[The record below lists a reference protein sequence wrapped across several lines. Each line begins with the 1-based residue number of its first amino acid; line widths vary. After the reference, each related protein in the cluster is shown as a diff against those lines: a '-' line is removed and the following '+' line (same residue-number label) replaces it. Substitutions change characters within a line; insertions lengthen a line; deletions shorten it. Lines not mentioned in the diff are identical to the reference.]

1 MQSSDS
7 SMCVHCKG
15 AKMLCGKERCPI
27 MAKVYARQAVLP
39 SISKLE
45 MDGSS
50 PPGVFIGRFGWPKVH
65 IGPLLPPFHGDTMQL
80 DTPEMWQGKTIDDIM
95 NMRFSLVRGKSLAS
109 VKDAGL
115 IDTGNSVKN
124 ERLIT
129 ATRELALAENPSDV
143 DVLFSK
149 RPYGMSLGGDIQPF
163 GPSAPL
169 LNMNSGNLRTER
181 HVDKAYSDTDLKAK
195 DAVLEL
201 YDKGVMVSKI
211 QKAFSVGA
219 FGLGKRRVFV
229 PTRWSITAVD
239 DTIGKALRE
248 NTKTYPLINEFRV
261 YEHEQLDNRWQIL
274 LMPRE
279 WCYELI
285 EAWYPKTIWNP
296 TGTKVEIMS
305 SHEFYEGRKT
315 YAEIGGCYYAARLAV
330 NELLNKERRQA
341 GAVILR
347 EAHAGYIMPVGVW
360 NVREAVRAALKNK
373 PLAFKTLKEAFG
385 HITKKFDI
393 PLKTW
398 IETSAVLKDEL
409 RQRKLKDFIRAC

>member
-1 MQSSDS
+1 
-7 SMCVHCKG
+7 MCALCKG

-27 MAKVYARQAVLP
+27 MAKVYARAAILP
-39 SISKLE
+39 NVSKLQ

-95 NMRFSLVRGKSLAS
+95 NMRFTLVRGKSLAS
-109 VKDAGL
+109 IKDAGL
-115 IDTGNSVKN
+115 IDTGKSVKN

-149 RPYGMSLGGDIQPF
+149 RPYGMSLGGDVQPF

-169 LNMNSGNLRTER
+169 LNMDTGNLKTEQ
-181 HVDKAYSDTDLKAK
+181 HVEKAHSDTDMKARE
-195 DAVLEL
+195 AVLEL
-201 YDKGVMVSKI
+201 YGKGVLVSKI

-219 FGLGKRRVFV
+219 FGVGRRRTFV

-239 DTIGKALRE
+239 DTIGKALMA
-248 NTKTYPLINEFRV
+248 NTKNYPLINEFRV
-261 YEHEQLDNRWQIL
+261 YEHEQLDNRWIVL
-274 LMPRE
+274 LVPRE

-296 TGTKVEIMS
+296 NGTSVEIMS
-305 SHEFYEGRKT
+305 SHEFFEGRKT

-341 GAVILR
+341 GVVILR
-347 EAHAGYIMPVGVW
+347 EAHAGYILPVGVW
-360 NVREAVRAALKNK
+360 NVREAVRAALKSK
-373 PLAFKTLKEAFG
+373 PQTFKTLKDVFENVS
-385 HITKKFDI
+385 KKMEI
-393 PLKTW
+393 PLKRW

-409 RQRKLKDFIRAC
+409 HQKRLKDFIRAGQ